1 MIKNRVYFK
10 DGDEE
15 TFRVLAAWLFFSISA
30 LFNDELPTATF
41 SQFSVLSMRIGFSFF
56 AILSRSKMELL
67 LEWMQSRY
75 QTEFLYRV
83 TGCRWNVCGSDEEL
97 ERDSVVRTFIPYHY
111 HIIL

>member
-1 MIKNRVYFK
+1 
-10 DGDEE
+10 
-15 TFRVLAAWLFFSISA
+15 
-30 LFNDELPTATF
+30 
-41 SQFSVLSMRIGFSFF
+41 
-56 AILSRSKMELL
+56 MELL